1 MVTDM
6 KRVISI
12 CMVLALLVALGAP
25 SAASGYTGADV
36 RAMLETL
43 GSCVAETDDILAS
56 ARALVDWQLE
66 GSEEDL
72 EAYREALQ
80 NGEEYVSEDNYDEVR
95 AKADELDASISR
107 VVALRAQVDA
117 LGVTGLESVDETIA
131 AAKTYFAWLESAL
144 RDLMSIFDFYF
155 AEYEAA
161 EGLAAYDIE
170 QYADMSDAVADL
182 YYVIMDM
189 TDAMEAIDCPAFMQE
204 CFDKYIRTTR
214 KYLAVLETMYTAIQ
228 IEDVLRSASA
238 SYLLGRMQIEVGY
251 CEIELTELFNLQ
263 YEKVRDRL
271 EGDIGTL
278 KSELDANCAT
288 LLSFVKEG

>member
-1 MVTDM
+1 M
-6 KRVISI
+6 KRAISI

-43 GSCVAETDDILAS
+43 SACVAETDGILSS
-56 ARALVDWQLE
+56 ARALIDWQLE
-66 GSEEDL
+66 DSVAEL
-72 EAYREALQ
+72 AAYREALR
-80 NGEEYVSEDNYDEVR
+80 NGEDYESEDNYDEVR

-107 VVALRAQVDA
+107 VVALRAQVNA
-117 LGVTGLESVDETIA
+117 LRATGLESVDETVA
-131 AAKTYFAWLESAL
+131 AAKTYFSWLENAL

-161 EGLAAYDIE
+161 EGLAAYDVE
-170 QYADMSDAVADL
+170 EYDDMSEAIAAL
-182 YYVIMDM
+182 YYIILDM
-189 TDAMEAIDCPAFMQE
+189 TDAMGDIACPAFMQE
-204 CFDKYIRTTR
+204 CFDKYIRTTH

-271 EGDIGTL
+271 DGDIGTL
-278 KSELDANCAT
+278 RSELDANCAA
-288 LLSFVKEG
+288 LLGAL